1 MCTEPICD
9 TGDTRAFPTA
19 SNRYGMRRGLH
30 VTRLVMFLL
39 MCLIMLLLI
48 MPSQKLTRS
57 NTRMTE
63 YPAQDWETKP
73 QSLASL
79 AKSRALLDRN
89 PFLKRCHGAKPKCT
103 QDGCDGNHR
112 KHRAT
117 ADGGGARGP
126 SAKRPRTQ
134 APQAEAARL
143 ATMDM
148 DVGQLRAWFL
158 AEKGKTSRH
167 KSIETLRAAV
177 IKLWPGTAASKSVP
191 RTGGEGKEEEE
202 EEEEEELRQAMNDN
216 SSEEDE
222 AV

>member
-1 MCTEPICD
+1 M
-9 TGDTRAFPTA
+9 
-19 SNRYGMRRGLH
+19 
-30 VTRLVMFLL
+30 
-39 MCLIMLLLI
+39 
-48 MPSQKLTRS
+48 
-57 NTRMTE
+57 
-63 YPAQDWETKP
+63 
-73 QSLASL
+73 ASL